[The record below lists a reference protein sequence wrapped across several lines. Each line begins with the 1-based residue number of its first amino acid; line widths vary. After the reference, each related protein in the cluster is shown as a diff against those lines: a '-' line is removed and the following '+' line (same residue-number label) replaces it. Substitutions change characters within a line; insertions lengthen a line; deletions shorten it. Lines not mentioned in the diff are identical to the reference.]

1 MCEYRIKM
9 VVAKDSEKAECLF
22 TDRDNKTKFHKKSFI
37 LVIYVNQPM
46 GLFVVESCYFGEKL
60 VLTAI

>member
-1 MCEYRIKM
+1 M
-9 VVAKDSEKAECLF
+9 VVVKDSEKAECLL
-22 TDRDNKTKFHKKSFI
+22 TDKRQQNKIPQKTFI